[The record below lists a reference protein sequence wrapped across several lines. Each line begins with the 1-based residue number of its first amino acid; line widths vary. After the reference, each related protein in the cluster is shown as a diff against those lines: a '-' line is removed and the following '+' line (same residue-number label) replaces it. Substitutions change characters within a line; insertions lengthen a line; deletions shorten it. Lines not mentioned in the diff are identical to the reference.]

1 MLMEDAKRVA
11 EKPYYKPTLLM
22 TKTSPCARSTLDV
35 GCGENPYFFHKR
47 LVNYVGIDINL
58 AS

>member
-1 MLMEDAKRVA
+1 MEDAKRVA